1 MKKQIVLALALAA
14 ASLGANAGELSYSYV
29 QGGYAR
35 THIDNLGNGDGFG
48 VDGSVAVS
56 NNVHIFGGYT
66 MQSASEDGI
75 DVDLNSARLGVGF
88 NTPINQRADFIA
100 RAAYERADV
109 DVDVPG
115 YGSFDGN
122 ADGYSLEAG
131 FRGQLSVDGDIEG
144 WVLGGYAKLDS
155 AEVEDISLDTD
166 SGDDDEFYGRAGL
179 LFKFNPTWGVVAEG
193 RFAQDANQVLVGIRA
208 SF

>member
-56 NNVHIFGGYT
+56 KNVHIFGGYT

-75 DVDLNSARLGVGF
+75 DVDLNSTRLGVGF
-88 NTPINQRADFIA
+88 NTPINERADFIA

-115 YGSFDGN
+115 FGSFDGN

-144 WVLGGYAKLDS
+144 WVLGGYTKLDN
-155 AEVEDISLDTD
+155 AEVEDIELDTAG
-166 SGDDDEFYGRAGL
+166 SDDDEFYGRAGM

>member
-14 ASLGANAGELSYSYV
+14 ASFGATAGDLGYSYV

-35 THIDNLGNGDGFG
+35 THIDGLGNGDGFG
-48 VDGSVAVS
+48 LDGSVAVS
-56 NNVHIFGGYT
+56 KNVHIFGGYT

-75 DVDLNSARLGVGF
+75 DVDLNSTRLGVGF
-88 NTPINQRADFIA
+88 NTAINERADFVA

-109 DVDVPG
+109 DVDVPDF
-115 YGSFDGN
+115 GSIDGN

-155 AEVEDISLDTD
+155 AEVDDISLDTEG
-166 SGDDDEFYGRAGL
+166 GDDDQFYGRAGM

-193 RFAQDANQVLVGIRA
+193 RFAQDTNEVLVGVRA